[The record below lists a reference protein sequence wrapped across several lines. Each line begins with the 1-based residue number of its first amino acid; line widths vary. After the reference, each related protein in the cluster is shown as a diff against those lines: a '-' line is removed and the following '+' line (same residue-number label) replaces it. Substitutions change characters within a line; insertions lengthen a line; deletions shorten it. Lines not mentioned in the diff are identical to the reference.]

1 MDQLA
6 SRDFALDGIEEADE
20 FAVTV
25 ALRCVRG
32 DPEPIFSEPPR

>member
-25 ALRCVRG
+25 APHAAPDDRPVKHAER
-32 DPEPIFSEPPR
+32 SE